1 MWSDLLARIPD
12 AIGLFG
18 VVLLLIA
25 YYLLSVNKMSADSIS
40 YQMYNLIGAIL
51 ILISLFFHWN
61 LSSVVIE
68 IAWIIISL
76 IGIYRIIKERKVPE
90 KVESRT

>member
-1 MWSDLLARIPD
+1 MWSDLLARMPD
-12 AIGLFG
+12 AIGLLG

-25 YYLLSVNKMSADSIS
+25 YYLLSVNKMSADSLA
-40 YQMYNLIGAIL
+40 YQLYNLIGAVL

-76 IGIYRIIKERKVPE
+76 IGICRILKEQKGLAKV
-90 KVESRT
+90 